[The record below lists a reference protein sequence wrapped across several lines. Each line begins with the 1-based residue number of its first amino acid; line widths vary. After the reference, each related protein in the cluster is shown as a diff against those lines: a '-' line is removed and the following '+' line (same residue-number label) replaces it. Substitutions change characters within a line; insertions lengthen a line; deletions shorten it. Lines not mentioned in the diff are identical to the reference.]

1 MEQSSST
8 GRGWPWAIAIGL
20 SLVVLVNVIFAYVAI
35 HGGDTIVSTYQT
47 ESR

>member
-1 MEQSSST
+1 LEPSSSA

-20 SLVVLVNVIFAYVAI
+20 TLVVLVNVIFAYVAI
-35 HGGDTIVSTYQT
+35 HGSDTIVSTYQT